1 MKFIE
6 LYMKEEEKEG
16 WEWKTDSINCCIE
29 ESKEKVFAISC
40 DVSNSKEKLD
50 PIYSNNLMRMG
61 SNYD

>member
-1 MKFIE
+1 MKDRFNQL
-6 LYMKEEEKEG
+6 LYRGEQG
-16 WEWKTDSINCCIE
+16 
-29 ESKEKVFAISC
+29 ESLCDFSC